1 MGYQCVYSVI
11 IIAVILGGTSAQ
23 ENVAGFFHVTVP
35 KPPKHKFVMDI
46 IGTPPQTNDS
56 PIDTNGQS
64 ADFGGA
70 LQYYSIFGNQYTNPN
85 AKPMFGANIALF
97 LAKDRVE
104 LFGGTGGVFV
114 PEATSY
120 TRPDSWLTQAKFG
133 ARVALDK
140 GHHLWLGTTAYYL
153 TNFAEK
159 TRQWGYASGDLTVEF
174 GH

>member
-1 MGYQCVYSVI
+1 VHSVI
-11 IIAVILGGTSAQ
+11 IVTAILSGVSAQ

-35 KPPKHKFVMDI
+35 KSPKHKFVMDI

-70 LQYYSIFGNQYTNPN
+70 LQYYSIFGNQYTNAY
-85 AKPMFGANIALF
+85 AKSMFGANIALY
-97 LAKDRVE
+97 LARDRVE